1 LDLVHARAQ
10 VPRLGLFGQKQVG
23 AVGTVFETKEN
34 CMNWLKLKLRNWV
47 NSAQDIDAP
56 ETVYATKS
64 SNRLVSCSDIDSEEG
79 LSITVRSAIGGRIV
93 TFRHYDRKTDRS
105 NHRLY
110 IVPEDQDFE
119 RELGKMI
126 TLESMRG

>member
-10 VPRLGLFGQKQVG
+10 ATRLGLLGPERVG
-23 AVGTVFETKEN
+23 AVGTIFETKESN
-34 CMNWLKLKLRNWV
+34 MNWLKLKLRDWV
-47 NSAQDIDAP
+47 NSAQDVP
-56 ETVYATKS
+56 EPAQWANQATAVLKS
-64 SNRLVSCSDIDSEEG
+64 RSDIDSEDG

-105 NHRLY
+105 NFKLY

-126 TLESMRG
+126 TMESMRG

>member
-1 LDLVHARAQ
+1 
-10 VPRLGLFGQKQVG
+10 
-23 AVGTVFETKEN
+23 
-34 CMNWLKLKLRNWV
+34 MNWLKLKLRDWV
-47 NSAQDIDAP
+47 NSAQDEK
-56 ETVYATKS
+56 ETIYATS
-64 SNRLVSCSDIDSEEG
+64 PSNRLVARSDIDSEDG

-110 IVPEDQDFE
+110 IIPEDQDFE

>member
-1 LDLVHARAQ
+1 MKWFKRWFANKCREAWEESRDMPVE
-10 VPRLGLFGQKQVG
+10 G
-23 AVGTVFETKEN
+23 
-34 CMNWLKLKLRNWV
+34 
-47 NSAQDIDAP
+47 
-56 ETVYATKS
+56 YATKS
-64 SNRLVSCSDIDSEEG
+64 SNRLVSRSDIDSGDG

-93 TFRHYDRKTDRS
+93 TFRHYDRKTDRT
-105 NHRLY
+105 NYRLY

>member
-1 LDLVHARAQ
+1 
-10 VPRLGLFGQKQVG
+10 
-23 AVGTVFETKEN
+23 VGTIFETKESS
-34 CMNWLKLKLRNWV
+34 MNWLKLRLRDWV
-47 NSAQDIDAP
+47 NSAQDVP
-56 ETVYATKS
+56 EPAQWARHSTAVLKS
-64 SNRLVSCSDIDSEEG
+64 SSDIDSEDG

-126 TLESMRG
+126 TMESMRG

>member
-1 LDLVHARAQ
+1 MLDFVHARTQAT
-10 VPRLGLFGQKQVG
+10 RLGLFGSERMG
-23 AVGTVFETKEN
+23 AVGTIFETKESN
-34 CMNWLKLKLRNWV
+34 MNWLKRRLRNWLDSDRNMPETAQWAK
-47 NSAQDIDAP
+47 NSA
-56 ETVYATKS
+56 VLRS
-64 SNRLVSCSDIDSEEG
+64 SSDIDSEDG
-79 LSITVRSAIGGRIV
+79 LSITVRNAIGGRIV

-126 TLESMRG
+126 TLENMRG

>member
-1 LDLVHARAQ
+1 
-10 VPRLGLFGQKQVG
+10 
-23 AVGTVFETKEN
+23 
-34 CMNWLKLKLRNWV
+34 MNWLKLRLRDWI
-47 NSAQDIDAP
+47 NSAHDIDAP
-56 ETVYATKS
+56 EQVYATSS
-64 SNRLVSCSDIDSEEG
+64 SNRLISRSDIDSEDG

-93 TFRHYDRKTDRS
+93 TFRHYDRKTDRT

-119 RELGKMI
+119 RELGRMI

>member
-1 LDLVHARAQ
+1 
-10 VPRLGLFGQKQVG
+10 
-23 AVGTVFETKEN
+23 VGTIFETKESN
-34 CMNWLKLKLRNWV
+34 MKWFKRWFANKCREAWEESRDM
-47 NSAQDIDAP
+47 P
-56 ETVYATKS
+56 EEVYATKS
-64 SNRLVSCSDIDSEEG
+64 SNRLVSRSDIDSEDG

-93 TFRHYDRKTDRS
+93 TFRHYDRKTDRT